1 MVKELEEEKELSTSK
16 KEEIHKSQMVHPS
29 LTTSQISDFVMN
41 DQIEL
46 KTMVD
51 AIASASQ
58 REAEAHETAIT
69 LAKENDDLRM
79 KIKVLIEDN
88 NKLIE
93 LYERASLEMNP
104 KISYQ
109 ADDIKGQVENPEDHG
124 TGSTSDFA
132 KEKEVQMQTEIEN
145 LEQQIMD
152 LHEENEKLMGL
163 YEKAMKDRDEC
174 KRLLFSS
181 EQSGVVKGEFECP
194 EKLAQVDEGKFQES
208 EDIDVECL
216 RLDKLTISDEAKTS
230 MDRTWSMGNEIELIN
245 NFEDINLVRTTLQ
258 RAEEKLLILTTTLNT
273 FGLLEKAM
281 DEVDKLSRELDAIES
296 GVQVKNKEF
305 QSLKVSCLEKQ
316 EKKALIDRKLLALK
330 YAMSSFCSSIGYFEQ
345 REAQARERV
354 KTSYSFLNQRKYEFN
369 NLQAKKDEI
378 ETVKRG
384 IQQSEYELKDNIICL
399 KSKLEEEIIK
409 QETEKVLLPIDN
421 VQKMEPR
428 NWKSSVKASELLKSE
443 EETIRLQNE
452 MKKAREE
459 LVIYRKEMEDLDKRS
474 VKLEN
479 EMERVEAD
487 LKNAAL
493 SVEEMEN
500 GLQSVIKEKKMLM
513 DIGEKGRKET
523 DSMIVEFHQR
533 VFEVN
538 LKEEEMKILEEELK
552 SEVRQIEE
560 LKLARI
566 SAKGKKDQL
575 SFLSKKMEEE
585 LKNVGVSL
593 SEAKSLLE
601 GAIKEK

>member
-1 MVKELEEEKELSTSK
+1 MVKELEEEKELSKST
-16 KEEIHKSQMVHPS
+16 KEETHKSEMEHPS
-29 LTTSQISDFVMN
+29 LTTRQISDFVMN

-104 KISYQ
+104 KISDQ
-109 ADDIKGQVENPEDHG
+109 ADGIKGQVENVEDHG

-132 KEKEVQMQTEIEN
+132 KEKEVQMKTEIEN

-163 YEKAMKDRDEC
+163 YEKAMKERDEF
-174 KRLLFSS
+174 KRLLFFS
-181 EQSGVVKGEFECP
+181 EQSEVVKGELECP
-194 EKLAQVDEGKFQES
+194 EKLVQVDDREFQES

-216 RLDKLTISDEAKTS
+216 RLDKLTISDEAKPS
-230 MDRTWSMGNEIELIN
+230 MDRTWSLGNKIESSN

-258 RAEEKLLILTTTLNT
+258 RAEEKLLIVTATLNT
-273 FGLLEKAM
+273 FGLLKKAM
-281 DEVDKLSRELDAIES
+281 DEVDKISRELDAIES
-296 GVQVKNKEF
+296 GLQVKNKEF
-305 QSLKVSCLEKQ
+305 ESCKVLRLEKQ

-354 KTSYSFLNQRKYEFN
+354 KTSYSFLNQRKHEFN

-378 ETVKRG
+378 ETIKRG
-384 IQQSEYELKDNIICL
+384 IQQSEFELKDSIICL

-452 MKKAREE
+452 MKKAREK
-459 LVIYRKEMEDLDKRS
+459 LVVYRKEMEDLNKRS
-474 VKLEN
+474 MKLEN
-479 EMERVEAD
+479 EMERVEVD
-487 LKNAAL
+487 IQNAIL

-513 DIGEKGRKET
+513 EIGEKGRKET
-523 DSMIVEFHQR
+523 DSMIVEFHQC
-533 VFEVN
+533 VFELN

-552 SEVRQIEE
+552 SEVRRIEE
-560 LKLARI
+560 LKARI

-575 SFLSKKMEEE
+575 SFLSEKMEEE
-585 LKNVGVSL
+585 LKNVGISL
-593 SEAKSLLE
+593 SEVKSLLK
-601 GAIKEK
+601 GPIKEN